1 MTLITLQIP
10 TTPQSIKHL
19 FETTLFLRQ
28 SDWSQPKINPTIT
41 VLGIL
46 KFQRSC
52 VANSTPPEQLH
63 LLLSTLK
70 QCDNETFSAEN
81 GWEAMRPQAFHL

>member
-10 TTPQSIKHL
+10 TTPQPIKYL
-19 FETTLFLRQ
+19 LETTLFLRQ
-28 SDWSQPKINPTIT
+28 SNWSQSKINPAIAA
-41 VLGIL
+41 LGIL
-46 KFQRSC
+46 RFQRSC

-70 QCDNETFSAEN
+70 QCDNETFSAGNEL
-81 GWEAMRPQAFHL
+81 EARRPQAFHL